1 MRATR
6 NWTVSLP
13 EKLAR
18 AAERAARRD
27 RLTKSALVREALQLY
42 LSERRWRALQR
53 ATSVRAQALGIRT
66 EDDVDRLVHELRR

>member
-1 MRATR
+1 
-6 NWTVSLP
+6 LP